1 MSSNQ
6 VKKTAKNRLNNQR
19 KIQKNCLKMNKLE
32 KLNWKLKNKDLMKNQ
47 IVKSKN
53 MKEELKV

>member
-1 MSSNQ
+1 
-6 VKKTAKNRLNNQR
+6 
-19 KIQKNCLKMNKLE
+19 MNKLE